1 MLVKGWMTSDVMTI
15 DEDTSMMK
23 ASQIMKENNIRRL
36 PVMHKGKLVGMVTD
50 RDIKEASPSK
60 ATTLDVHELY
70 YLLSELKVKD
80 IMSKNVFTIGPEETV
95 EKAAVKMLEHRIS
108 GLPVVN
114 DKGKVVGVITQG
126 DIFKVLVSLT
136 GIYRG
141 GIQFGF
147 NLEDR
152 PGSIKDV
159 GDVIRKHGGR
169 MVSILTSYDM
179 CDEGCRHVYI
189 RIKEIPEDKL
199 KALTDDLDKN
209 FILLYTV
216 QDSLKDV
223 DLLIIFFT
231 F

>member
-1 MLVKGWMTSDVMTI
+1 MLVKGWMTSDVITV

-36 PVMHKGKLVGMVTD
+36 PVMRKGKLVGMITD

-60 ATTLDVHELY
+60 ATTLDIHELY
-70 YLLSELKVKD
+70 YLLSELKIKD
-80 IMSKNVFTIGPEETV
+80 LMNKNLVSVGPEETV

-126 DIFKVLVSLT
+126 DIFKVLISLT

-141 GIQFGF
+141 GIQFAF

-152 PGSIKDV
+152 PGSIKEV
-159 GDVIRKHGGR
+159 SDVIRKHGGR

-179 CDEGCRHVYI
+179 CEENCRHVYI
-189 RIKEIPEDKL
+189 RIKEIPEHKL
-199 KALTDDLDKN
+199 KALSEELDKN
-209 FILLYTV
+209 FILLYMVKDTL
-216 QDSLKDV
+216 QDV
-223 DLLIIFFT
+223 
-231 F
+231 

>member
-1 MLVKGWMTSDVMTI
+1 MLVKGWMTSDILTI

-80 IMSKNVFTIGPEETV
+80 IMKKKLVTIGPEETV

-114 DKGKVVGVITQG
+114 DKGKVVGIITQG

-152 PGSIKDV
+152 PGSIKEV
-159 GDVIRKHGGR
+159 GDLIRKHGGR

-179 CDEGCRHVYI
+179 CEDNCRHVYI
-189 RIKEIPEDKL
+189 RIKDMPEDKL
-199 KALTDDLDKN
+199 KALTDELDKN

-216 QDSLKDV
+216 KDSLANV
-223 DLLIIFFT
+223 
-231 F
+231 

>member
-23 ASQIMKENNIRRL
+23 ASQIMKENNVRRL

-80 IMSKNVFTIGPEETV
+80 IMSKNIITIGPEDTV
-95 EKAAVKMLEHRIS
+95 EKAAVIMLEHRIS
-108 GLPVVN
+108 GLPVMN
-114 DKGKVVGVITQG
+114 EKGKLVGVITQG

-141 GIQFGF
+141 GIQFAF

-152 PGSIKDV
+152 PGSIKEV

-189 RIKEIPEDKL
+189 RIKDIPEDKL
-199 KALTDDLDKN
+199 KALTDELDKN
-209 FILLYTV
+209 FIMLYTTR
-216 QDSLKDV
+216 DSLKN
-223 DLLIIFFT
+223 I
-231 F
+231 

>member
-23 ASQIMKENNIRRL
+23 ASQIMKENNVRRL

-80 IMSKNVFTIGPEETV
+80 IMSKNIITIGPEDTV
-95 EKAAVKMLEHRIS
+95 EKAAVIMLEHRIS

-114 DKGKVVGVITQG
+114 EKGKLVGIITQG

-136 GIYRG
+136 GVYRG
-141 GIQFGF
+141 GIQFAF

-152 PGSIKDV
+152 PGSIKEV
-159 GDVIRKHGGR
+159 GDMIRKHGGR

-189 RIKEIPEDKL
+189 RIKDMPEDKL
-199 KALTDDLDKN
+199 KALTEELDKN
-209 FILLYTV
+209 FIMLYTTK
-216 QDSLKDV
+216 DSLQNV
-223 DLLIIFFT
+223 
-231 F
+231 

>member
-23 ASQIMKENNIRRL
+23 ASEIMRENNIRRL
-36 PVMHKGKLVGMVTD
+36 PVMHKGKLVGIVTD

-70 YLLSELKVKD
+70 YLLSELKIKD
-80 IMSKNVFTIGPEETV
+80 IMSTHVYTISPEETV
-95 EKAAVKMLEHRIS
+95 EKAAVKMLEHHIS

-114 DKGKVVGVITQG
+114 DKGKVVGLITQW

-141 GIQFGF
+141 GIQFAF

-152 PGSIKDV
+152 PGSIKEV
-159 GDVIRKHGGR
+159 GDLIRKHGGR

-189 RIKEIPEDKL
+189 RIKDIPEDKL
-199 KALTDDLDKN
+199 KALTEDLDKN

-216 QDSLKDV
+216 KDSLKDV
-223 DLLIIFFT
+223 
-231 F
+231 

>member
-1 MLVKGWMTSDVMTI
+1 MLVKGWMTSDVITV

-36 PVMHKGKLVGMVTD
+36 PVMRKGKLVGMVTD

-70 YLLSELKVKD
+70 YLLSELKLKD
-80 IMSKNVFTIGPEETV
+80 IMRKNLVTVGPEETV

-126 DIFKVLVSLT
+126 DVFKVLVSLT

-141 GIQFGF
+141 GIQFAF

-159 GDVIRKHGGR
+159 ADIVRKHGGR

-179 CDEGCRHVYI
+179 CEENCRHVYI
-189 RIKEIPEDKL
+189 RIKDMADDKL
-199 KALTDDLDKN
+199 KALTEELDKN
-209 FILLYTV
+209 FILLYSV
-216 QDSLKDV
+216 KDSLQN
-223 DLLIIFFT
+223 I
-231 F
+231 

>member
-36 PVMHKGKLVGMVTD
+36 PVIHGGKLVGMVTD

-70 YLLSELKVKD
+70 YLISELKVKD

-95 EKAAVKMLEHRIS
+95 EKAAVKMLEHHIS
-108 GLPVVN
+108 GLPVVS

-141 GIQFGF
+141 GIQFAF

-152 PGSIKDV
+152 PGSIKEV
-159 GDVIRKHGGR
+159 GDMIRKHGGR

-199 KALTDDLDKN
+199 KALTEDLDKN

-223 DLLIIFFT
+223 
-231 F
+231 

>member
-36 PVMHKGKLVGMVTD
+36 PVMHKGKLVGMITD

-80 IMSKNVFTIGPEETV
+80 IMSKTVYTIGPEETV

-114 DKGKVVGVITQG
+114 DKGKVVGMITQG

-141 GIQFGF
+141 GIQFAF

-152 PGSIKDV
+152 PGSIQEV
-159 GDVIRKHGGR
+159 GDMIRKHGGR

-189 RIKEIPEDKL
+189 RIRDIPEDKL

-209 FILLYTV
+209 FILLYTA
-216 QDSLKDV
+216 QDTLKDV
-223 DLLIIFFT
+223 
-231 F
+231 

>member
-36 PVMHKGKLVGMVTD
+36 PVMHKGKLAGMITD

-80 IMSKNVFTIGPEETV
+80 IMSKNVITIGPEETV

-141 GIQFGF
+141 GIQFAF

-152 PGSIKDV
+152 PGSIKEV
-159 GDVIRKHGGR
+159 GDMIRKHGGR

-209 FILLYTV
+209 FILLYMV

-223 DLLIIFFT
+223 
-231 F
+231 

>member
-23 ASQIMKENNIRRL
+23 ASQIMKENNVRRL

-80 IMSKNVFTIGPEETV
+80 IMSKNIITIGPEDTV
-95 EKAAVKMLEHRIS
+95 EKAAVIMLEHRIS
-108 GLPVVN
+108 GLPVIN
-114 DKGKVVGVITQG
+114 EKGKLVGIITQG

-136 GIYRG
+136 GVYRG
-141 GIQFGF
+141 GIQFAF

-152 PGSIKDV
+152 PGSIKEV
-159 GDVIRKHGGR
+159 GDMIRKHGGR

-189 RIKEIPEDKL
+189 RIKDIPEDKL
-199 KALTDDLDKN
+199 KALTEDLDKN
-209 FILLYTV
+209 FIMLYTTR
-216 QDSLKDV
+216 DSLKNV
-223 DLLIIFFT
+223 
-231 F
+231 

>member
-1 MLVKGWMTSDVMTI
+1 MLVKGWMTSDVVTV
-15 DEDTSMMK
+15 DEETSMMK

-36 PVMHKGKLVGMVTD
+36 PVMRKGKLVGMVTD

-70 YLLSELKVKD
+70 YLLSELKLKD
-80 IMSKNVFTIGPEETV
+80 IMRKNLITVGPEETV

-126 DIFKVLVSLT
+126 DVFKVLVSLT

-141 GIQFGF
+141 GIQFAF

-152 PGSIKDV
+152 PGSIKEV
-159 GDVIRKHGGR
+159 ADVIRKHGGR

-179 CDEGCRHVYI
+179 CEENCRHVYI
-189 RIKEIPEDKL
+189 RIKDLADDKL
-199 KALTDDLDKN
+199 KALTEELDKN
-209 FILLYTV
+209 FILLYSV
-216 QDSLKDV
+216 KDSLQN
-223 DLLIIFFT
+223 I
-231 F
+231 

>member
-1 MLVKGWMTSDVMTI
+1 MLVKGWMTSDVITI

-114 DKGKVVGVITQG
+114 DKGKVVGMITQG

-141 GIQFGF
+141 GIQFAF

-152 PGSIKDV
+152 PGSIKEV
-159 GDVIRKHGGR
+159 GDMIRKHGGR

-216 QDSLKDV
+216 QDSLKD
-223 DLLIIFFT
+223 L
-231 F
+231 

>member
-1 MLVKGWMTSDVMTI
+1 MLVKGWMTSDVITV

-36 PVMHKGKLVGMVTD
+36 PVMRKGKLVGMVTD

-70 YLLSELKVKD
+70 YLLSELKIKD
-80 IMSKNVFTIGPEETV
+80 IMKKNLITVGPEESV

-108 GLPVVN
+108 GVPVVN

-141 GIQFGF
+141 GIQFAF

-152 PGSIKDV
+152 PGSIKEVADT
-159 GDVIRKHGGR
+159 IRKHGGR
-169 MVSILTSYDM
+169 MVSILSSYDM
-179 CDEGCRHVYI
+179 CEENCRHVYI
-189 RIKEIPEDKL
+189 RIKDIPEDKL
-199 KALTDDLDKN
+199 KAMTEELDKN
-209 FILLYTV
+209 FILLYTNKE
-216 QDSLKDV
+216 SLTNV
-223 DLLIIFFT
+223 
-231 F
+231 

>member
-15 DEDTSMMK
+15 DEETSMMK

-141 GIQFGF
+141 GIQFAF

-152 PGSIKDV
+152 PGSIKEV
-159 GDVIRKHGGR
+159 GDMIRKHGGR

-223 DLLIIFFT
+223 
-231 F
+231 

>member
-23 ASQIMKENNIRRL
+23 ASEIMRENNIRRL
-36 PVMHKGKLVGMVTD
+36 PVMHKGKLVGIVTD

-70 YLLSELKVKD
+70 YLLSELKIKD
-80 IMSKNVFTIGPEETV
+80 IMSTHVFTISPEETV
-95 EKAAVKMLEHRIS
+95 EKAAVKMLEHHIS

-114 DKGKVVGVITQG
+114 DKGKVVGLITQW

-136 GIYRG
+136 GVYRG
-141 GIQFGF
+141 GIQFAF

-152 PGSIKDV
+152 PGSIKEV
-159 GDVIRKHGGR
+159 GDLIRKHGGR

-199 KALTDDLDKN
+199 KALTEDLDKN

-216 QDSLKDV
+216 RDSLKDV
-223 DLLIIFFT
+223 
-231 F
+231 

>member
-1 MLVKGWMTSDVMTI
+1 MLIKGWMTSDVMTI

-36 PVMHKGKLVGMVTD
+36 PVMHKGKLVGMITD

-80 IMSKNVFTIGPEETV
+80 IMSKNVYTIGPEETV

-114 DKGKVVGVITQG
+114 EKGKVVGVITQG

-141 GIQFGF
+141 GIQFAF
-147 NLEDR
+147 N
-152 PGSIKDV
+152 
-159 GDVIRKHGGR
+159 
-169 MVSILTSYDM
+169 
-179 CDEGCRHVYI
+179 
-189 RIKEIPEDKL
+189 
-199 KALTDDLDKN
+199 
-209 FILLYTV
+209 
-216 QDSLKDV
+216 
-223 DLLIIFFT
+223 
-231 F
+231 

>member
-23 ASQIMKENNIRRL
+23 ASEIMRENNIRRL
-36 PVMHKGKLVGMVTD
+36 PVMHKGKLVGIVTD

-70 YLLSELKVKD
+70 YLLSELKIKD
-80 IMSKNVFTIGPEETV
+80 IMSTHVFTISPEETV
-95 EKAAVKMLEHRIS
+95 EKAAVKMLEHHIS

-141 GIQFGF
+141 GIQFAF

-152 PGSIKDV
+152 PGSIKEV
-159 GDVIRKHGGR
+159 GDLIRKHGGR

-199 KALTDDLDKN
+199 KALAEDSDKN

-216 QDSLKDV
+216 RDSLKDV
-223 DLLIIFFT
+223 
-231 F
+231 

>member
-15 DEDTSMMK
+15 DEETSMMK

-141 GIQFGF
+141 GIQFAF

-152 PGSIKDV
+152 PGSIKEV
-159 GDVIRKHGGR
+159 GDMIRKHGGR

-199 KALTDDLDKN
+199 KALTNDLDKN
-209 FILLYTV
+209 FILLYAV

-223 DLLIIFFT
+223 
-231 F
+231 

>member
-1 MLVKGWMTSDVMTI
+1 MLVKGWMTSDVITI

-23 ASQIMKENNIRRL
+23 ASQIMKENSVRRL
-36 PVMHKGKLVGMVTD
+36 PVMHKGKLVGMITD

-80 IMSKNVFTIGPEETV
+80 IMKKNLFTIGPEDTV

-141 GIQFGF
+141 GTQFGF

-152 PGSIKDV
+152 PGSIKEV
-159 GDVIRKHGGR
+159 GDIIRKHGGR
-169 MVSILTSYDM
+169 MVSILTSYNM
-179 CDEGCRHVYI
+179 CEENCRHVYI
-189 RIKEIPEDKL
+189 RIKDIPEDKL
-199 KALTDDLDKN
+199 KTLTEDLDKN

-216 QDSLKDV
+216 KDSLKNV
-223 DLLIIFFT
+223 
-231 F
+231 

>member
-1 MLVKGWMTSDVMTI
+1 MTSDVMTI

-36 PVMHKGKLVGMVTD
+36 PVMHKGKLVGMITD

-114 DKGKVVGVITQG
+114 DKGKVVGMITQG

-141 GIQFGF
+141 GIQFAF

-159 GDVIRKHGGR
+159 GDLIRKHGGR

-189 RIKEIPEDKL
+189 RIKEIAEDKL
-199 KALTDDLDKN
+199 KALTEDLDKN
-209 FILLYTV
+209 FILLYMV
-216 QDSLKDV
+216 KDSLKDV
-223 DLLIIFFT
+223 
-231 F
+231 

>member
-23 ASQIMKENNIRRL
+23 ASEIMRENNIRRL
-36 PVMHKGKLVGMVTD
+36 PVMHKGKLVGIVTD

-70 YLLSELKVKD
+70 YLLSELKIKD
-80 IMSKNVFTIGPEETV
+80 IMSTHVFTISPEETV
-95 EKAAVKMLEHRIS
+95 EKAAVKMLEHHIS

-114 DKGKVVGVITQG
+114 DKGKVVGLITQW

-136 GIYRG
+136 GVYRG
-141 GIQFGF
+141 GIQFAF

-152 PGSIKDV
+152 PGSIKEV
-159 GDVIRKHGGR
+159 GDMIRKHGAR

-199 KALTDDLDKN
+199 KALAEDLDKN

-216 QDSLKDV
+216 RDSLKDV
-223 DLLIIFFT
+223 
-231 F
+231 

>member
-1 MLVKGWMTSDVMTI
+1 MTSDVMTI

-114 DKGKVVGVITQG
+114 DKGKVVGMITQG

-141 GIQFGF
+141 GIQFAF

-152 PGSIKDV
+152 PGSIKEV
-159 GDVIRKHGGR
+159 GDLIRKHGGR

-199 KALTDDLDKN
+199 KALTEDLDKN
-209 FILLYTV
+209 FILLYMV
-216 QDSLKDV
+216 KDSLKDV
-223 DLLIIFFT
+223 
-231 F
+231 

>member
-1 MLVKGWMTSDVMTI
+1 MLVKGWMTSDVLTV

-114 DKGKVVGVITQG
+114 DKGKVVGMITQG

-136 GIYRG
+136 GVYRG
-141 GIQFGF
+141 GIQFAF

-152 PGSIKDV
+152 PGSIKEV
-159 GDVIRKHGGR
+159 GDLIRKHGGR

-199 KALTDDLDKN
+199 KALTEDLDKN
-209 FILLYTV
+209 FILLYMV
-216 QDSLKDV
+216 KDSLKDV
-223 DLLIIFFT
+223 
-231 F
+231 

>member
-114 DKGKVVGVITQG
+114 DKGKVVGMITQG

-141 GIQFGF
+141 GIQFAF

-152 PGSIKDV
+152 PGSIKEV
-159 GDVIRKHGGR
+159 GDLIRKHGGR

-199 KALTDDLDKN
+199 KALTEDLDKN
-209 FILLYTV
+209 FILLYMV
-216 QDSLKDV
+216 KDSLKDV
-223 DLLIIFFT
+223 
-231 F
+231 

>member
-114 DKGKVVGVITQG
+114 EKGKVVGVITQG

-141 GIQFGF
+141 GIQFAF

-152 PGSIKDV
+152 PGSIKEV
-159 GDVIRKHGGR
+159 GDMIRKHGGR

-223 DLLIIFFT
+223 
-231 F
+231 

>member
-23 ASQIMKENNIRRL
+23 ASQIMKENNVRRL
-36 PVMHKGKLVGMVTD
+36 PVMQKGKLVGMVTD

-80 IMSKNVFTIGPEETV
+80 IMTKHIVTIGPEETV
-95 EKAAVKMLEHRIS
+95 EKAAVKMLEHHIS

-114 DKGKVVGVITQG
+114 DKGKLVGVITQG
-126 DIFKVLVSLT
+126 DVFKVLVSLT

-141 GIQFGF
+141 GTQFAF

-152 PGSIKDV
+152 PGSIKEV
-159 GDVIRKHGGR
+159 GDMIRKHGGR

-179 CDEGCRHVYI
+179 CDEGCRHVYV
-189 RIKEIPEDKL
+189 RIKDLPDDKL
-199 KALTDDLDKN
+199 KALTEELDKN
-209 FILLYTV
+209 FIMLYTTK
-216 QDSLKDV
+216 DSLQDV
-223 DLLIIFFT
+223 
-231 F
+231 

>member
-23 ASQIMKENNIRRL
+23 ASQIMKENNVRRL

-80 IMSKNVFTIGPEETV
+80 IMSKNIITIGPEDTV
-95 EKAAVKMLEHRIS
+95 EKAAVIMLEHRIS

-114 DKGKVVGVITQG
+114 DKGKLVGVITQG

-136 GIYRG
+136 GVYRG
-141 GIQFGF
+141 GIQFAF

-152 PGSIKDV
+152 PGSIKEV
-159 GDVIRKHGGR
+159 GDMIRKHGGR

-189 RIKEIPEDKL
+189 RIKDLAEDKL
-199 KALTDDLDKN
+199 KALTEDLDKN
-209 FILLYTV
+209 FIMLYTTR
-216 QDSLKDV
+216 DSLKNV
-223 DLLIIFFT
+223 
-231 F
+231 

>member
-23 ASQIMKENNIRRL
+23 ASEIMRENNIRRL
-36 PVMHKGKLVGMVTD
+36 PVMHKGKLVGIVTD

-70 YLLSELKVKD
+70 YLLSELKIKD
-80 IMSKNVFTIGPEETV
+80 IMSMNVFTIGPEETV
-95 EKAAVKMLEHRIS
+95 EKAAVKMLEHHIS

-114 DKGKVVGVITQG
+114 DKGKVVGLITQW

-141 GIQFGF
+141 GIQFAF

-152 PGSIKDV
+152 PGSIKEV
-159 GDVIRKHGGR
+159 GDLIRKHGGR

-199 KALTDDLDKN
+199 KALTEDLDKN

-216 QDSLKDV
+216 KDSLKDV
-223 DLLIIFFT
+223 
-231 F
+231 